1 MLFPDPRFADDEGL
15 IAIGGDY
22 SPERLLAAYA
32 SGIFPWPSEELPY
45 SWFSPNPRM
54 VLRPEALHVP
64 RSLRKVLKKERFR
77 VTYDTV
83 FDQVIQNCALRDDG
97 DGTWLTPELIS
108 GLTSLHQLGLV
119 HSVETWNNDELV
131 GGLYGIALGSCFCGE
146 SMFFRQ
152 PDASKVAFVTVA
164 RMLEEWGFRMID
176 CQVHTEHLERFG
188 AEEWPRD
195 DFLEELDLA
204 LAEPWRRGPWT
215 QAATIGPEH

>member
-1 MLFPDPRFADDEGL
+1 MIFPDPRFADDEGL
-15 IAIGGDY
+15 VAIGGDY
-22 SPERLLAAYA
+22 SPERLLAAYV

-54 VLRPEALHVP
+54 VLRPADLHIP
-64 RSLRKVLKKERFR
+64 RSLRKTLKKERFQ

-83 FDQVIQNCALRDDG
+83 FDQVIQHCALRDDG
-97 DGTWLTPELIS
+97 DGTWLTPELIH
-108 GLTSLHQLGLV
+108 GLTSLHRLGLV
-119 HSVETWNNDELV
+119 HSVETWKGGELV
-131 GGLYGIALGSCFCGE
+131 GGLYGIAVGTCFCGE
-146 SMFFRQ
+146 SMFFHQ

-164 RMLEEWGFRMID
+164 RKLEEWGFRMID

-195 DFLEELDLA
+195 YFLEELDLA

-215 QAATIGPEH
+215 GDGRA